1 MQFIFIHTTN
11 MHRHKSNRSFKKIVN
26 RVRSKLLAY
35 NGLTKNDAENAQKQ
49 ASSPPKIKKNPR
61 ITNARSIV
69 LTEDESTW
77 VSETNDGGMN
87 RLGVDCCDLQVEMSR
102 SASPA
107 PCKNLKNRSCDG
119 KIMSSAGAM

>member
-49 ASSPPKIKKNPR
+49 ASSPPKIKKIPR

-69 LTEDESTW
+69 LTDRPRTNLASTR
-77 VSETNDGGMN
+77 V
-87 RLGVDCCDLQVEMSR
+87 RR
-102 SASPA
+102 ASDA
-107 PCKNLKNRSCDG
+107 LTTDALTFYFLNASKT
-119 KIMSSAGAM
+119 SSFEL